1 MKPVHAQT
9 IDSFRAGTWRVM
21 VVTEPGKL
29 PVLQKTAGE
38 MQTVDVPYAAGDAL
52 LSNDRDEVI
61 CGPMSLTG
69 ITDLAERILD
79 GDQRAAT
86 DTRSLLALATAIIAF
101 QIEIPAA
108 SHDASTPSALAAPS
122 I

>member
-21 VVTEPGKL
+21 VVTEPGTL

-38 MQTVDVPYAAGDAL
+38 MQTVDVPYAAGNAL

-101 QIEIPAA
+101 QVEISAA
-108 SHDASTPSALAAPS
+108 AHDTPSSALAAPS
-122 I
+122 L

>member
-9 IDSFRAGTWRVM
+9 IDAFRAGTWRVM
-21 VVTEPGKL
+21 VVTEPGTL
-29 PVLQKTAGE
+29 PVLQKTAGD
-38 MQTVDVPYAAGDAL
+38 MQAIDVPYAAGDAL

-61 CGPMSLTG
+61 CGPMSLAG
-69 ITDLAERILD
+69 VTDLAERILD

-101 QIEIPAA
+101 QIEVPAA
-108 SHDASTPSALAAPS
+108 ALDMPTPSALGAPS
-122 I
+122 L